1 MWDLGLTRND
11 TVNTREICGSSV
23 FVFIL
28 ICISLLQSNLSSD
41 GGGWFVSRLSSSLVL
56 TGEAGGPCMVSVP
69 ALFDRCVS
77 SDQPLINTVKH
88 GSALLL
94 LLLHLFSL
102 SPQRNE
108 GEEDSA
114 DLEARTGCN
123 SSCGL
128 AARRSAAQTV
138 PPQQIASHFD
148 AVPSS
153 PHDTGRGMCPNLGV

>member
-1 MWDLGLTRND
+1 
-11 TVNTREICGSSV
+11 
-23 FVFIL
+23 
-28 ICISLLQSNLSSD
+28 
-41 GGGWFVSRLSSSLVL
+41 
-56 TGEAGGPCMVSVP
+56 MVSVP

-88 GSALLL
+88 GPALLL
-94 LLLHLFSL
+94 LLLHLSL
-102 SPQRNE
+102 SLSLSLQRNE

-138 PPQQIASHFD
+138 PPQQRIASHFD
-148 AVPSS
+148 AVPSR

>member
-11 TVNTREICGSSV
+11 TANTREICGSSV

-28 ICISLLQSNLSSD
+28 ICILVPKSNPSSD
-41 GGGWFVSRLSSSLVL
+41 RGGWFVSRLSSSLVL
-56 TGEAGGPCMVSVP
+56 TGGAGGPCMVSVP

-94 LLLHLFSL
+94 LLLHLSL
-102 SPQRNE
+102 SLQRNE
-108 GEEDSA
+108 GEEDPA
-114 DLEARTGCN
+114 DLEAHTGCN

-138 PPQQIASHFD
+138 PPQRIASHFD